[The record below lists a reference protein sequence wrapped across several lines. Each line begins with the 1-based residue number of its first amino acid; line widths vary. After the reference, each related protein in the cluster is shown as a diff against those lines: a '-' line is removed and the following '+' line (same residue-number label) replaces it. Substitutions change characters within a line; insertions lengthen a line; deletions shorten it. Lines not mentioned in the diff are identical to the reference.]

1 MTFPESYNKRLA
13 NSTTHKIGQDMRGIL
28 DYNWN
33 NCGFRSDVD
42 YDPNETKAGCFFG
55 NAFTSAI
62 GIEWKN
68 AYASITADRLKL
80 KCYNFSQ
87 GCVPVDNT
95 DIMNTAIHIS
105 KMKDFKPKFYFL
117 QFTDLTRVFSPK
129 NQKLTLESDVD
140 KNVKVFVENFKRL
153 EDALQDTKWL
163 FIGCDGTTLHPLP
176 DSITEH
182 KNCVIWNPAFFDKI
196 LYGMPGEKW
205 HYTISYGIIK
215 KLNDEA

>member
-87 GCVPVDNT
+87 GVCLWT
-95 DIMNTAIHIS
+95 
-105 KMKDFKPKFYFL
+105 
-117 QFTDLTRVFSPK
+117 TR
-129 NQKLTLESDVD
+129 T
-140 KNVKVFVENFKRL
+140 
-153 EDALQDTKWL
+153 
-163 FIGCDGTTLHPLP
+163 
-176 DSITEH
+176 
-182 KNCVIWNPAFFDKI
+182 
-196 LYGMPGEKW
+196 
-205 HYTISYGIIK
+205 
-215 KLNDEA
+215 